1 MQAYSAC
8 YKHTRMIVNAYRST
22 LCHWPPPSGSPTP
35 IHLLLA
41 HPLQCLHLT
50 EVPPAQSDPAST
62 PMGVIHLLNR
72 NPVFWLSVWGYG
84 DAVLPA

>member
-1 MQAYSAC
+1 MQNYSVC
-8 YKHTRMIVNAYRST
+8 YKHTHMIVNAYRST
-22 LCHWPPPSGSPTP
+22 LCPLASSIRKPHSN
-35 IHLLLA
+35 HLLLA
-41 HPLQCLHLT
+41 HPLQCFHLT

-62 PMGVIHLLNR
+62 PMSVIHLLNR